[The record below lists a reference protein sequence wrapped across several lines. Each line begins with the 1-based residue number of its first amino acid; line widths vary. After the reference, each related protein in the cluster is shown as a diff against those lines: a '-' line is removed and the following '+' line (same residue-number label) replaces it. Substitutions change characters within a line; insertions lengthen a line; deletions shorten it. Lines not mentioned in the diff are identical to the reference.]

1 MGWAIEPLRKYAT
14 FSGRSRRKEYW
25 LFVLFVIVVSLVLS
39 GIDAAI
45 GTYSTSAGT
54 GLLSGIF
61 SLAVLV
67 PSIAVLLRRLHDI
80 DRSGW
85 WALLLLVPL
94 VGGLIL
100 LIFALFDS
108 TPGENRFGANPKG
121 EAARAM

>member
-25 LFVLFVIVVSLVLS
+25 LFVLLVFVVSLILS
-39 GIDAAI
+39 AIDAAI
-45 GTYSTSAGT
+45 GTSSSAGT

-61 SLAVLV
+61 SLAVLI
-67 PSIAVLLRRLHDI
+67 PSLAVLVRRLHDT

-85 WALLLLVPL
+85 WALLLLLPII
-94 VGGLIL
+94 GGLIL
-100 LIFALFDS
+100 LIFALLDS
-108 TPGENRFGANPKG
+108 TPGQNRFGTNPKG